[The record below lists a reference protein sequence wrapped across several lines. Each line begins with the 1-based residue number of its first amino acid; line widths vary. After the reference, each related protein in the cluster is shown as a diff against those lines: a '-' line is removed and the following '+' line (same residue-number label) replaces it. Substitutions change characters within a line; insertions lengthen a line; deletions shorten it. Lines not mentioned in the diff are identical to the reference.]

1 MAMNFHQ
8 PSVNALWDMM
18 PVPILTFGVN
28 GAVTFANRAA
38 KQHPGRPVEAMG
50 GKPVIRSLARD
61 VTLGRVKL
69 PYATPIELAGGIQVQ
84 GQFMSGPSSL
94 DIAFIILQDGV
105 VQAQPQRMSL
115 ADIMALLRDE
125 LLPPIRV
132 LRSALGHLPAGK
144 EVVQVEQ
151 AADKLQERLR
161 RLTDLIAV
169 FGEDVLET
177 GDRIEIPVL
186 VKEVCAELTPKAVQK
201 RVRFAIEEPKDT
213 LPPLYGN
220 LALIRRAFYEC
231 LDNAITN
238 SRREMNSAQ
247 ALEVKLSCLLT
258 GEHVLV
264 SVRNQGALP
273 EDFKGVET
281 RDLFA
286 PKPAHTS
293 AEYGGRLGL
302 PLVHRIVGLHGGNM
316 RISAVGDDEV
326 RVLMEFPTGAPL
338 RGQSQLD
345 AAQVQRYASDLAQ
358 LMSRRKKETA

>member
-1 MAMNFHQ
+1 MAVNFHQ

-18 PVPILTFGVN
+18 PVPLLTFSVN
-28 GAVTFANRAA
+28 GEVTFANKAA
-38 KQHPGRPVEAMG
+38 RLHPGKPVESMG
-50 GKPVIRSLARD
+50 NKPVIRSLARD
-61 VTLGRVKL
+61 ITLGKVKL
-69 PYATPIELAGGIQVQ
+69 PYITQIELAGGLKVS

-94 DIAFIILQDGV
+94 DMAFIIPLEGAT
-105 VQAQPQRMSL
+105 QASSPRMAL

-125 LLPPIRV
+125 MLPPIRQ
-132 LRSALGHLPAGK
+132 LGSALNHLPEGK
-144 EVVQVEQ
+144 EVLEVEQ
-151 AADKLQERLR
+151 AAGRLQERLR

-169 FGEDVLET
+169 FGEDVLQT
-177 GDRIEIPVL
+177 GDRVEIAAL
-186 VKEVCAELTPKAVQK
+186 VQEVCAELAPKAAQK
-201 RVRFAIEEPKDT
+201 KVRFSIEEPRQM

-231 LDNAITN
+231 IDNAVSN
-238 SRREMNSAQ
+238 SRSEVMGSQ
-247 ALEVKLSCLLT
+247 YLEVRLSCQLT

-273 EDFKGVET
+273 EEMKGVET

-286 PKPAHTS
+286 QKPVDPS
-293 AEYGGRLGL
+293 AGPSGRLGL

-326 RVLMEFPTGAPL
+326 RVLMEFPTGAPV
-338 RGQSQLD
+338 RGQAQLD
-345 AAQVQRYASDLAQ
+345 AAQVQRYAADLAQ